1 MKEQDMIRLFT
12 SLVFLGF
19 TFGLCEQGT
28 GFDPNLKLVAS
39 AFPAA
44 PGGDP
49 PRRVLG
55 DALLTKVC
63 RDLEVAGKFR
73 CDAVW
78 STGMSGFAMSDNS
91 IVDEVQKLLP
101 AAASSLRWSLDSDI
115 YYENPVGMRS
125 PPTDAPPKCA
135 RNLRE
140 LRSRNLREMPGRN
153 LRAREFARRLAAAK
167 NGTGSG
173 PKPPAPPGTGPKPLA
188 PPGTGSKPPALPIS
202 PGTGAKPAKVQ
213 EDAEDTLSFLSA
225 YDGPAGCFPNCQ
237 TKGEFR
243 YATSG
248 KGVTVYIVDQAVL
261 ATHDDFKRSDGS
273 RGISKDRYYSP
284 VAAANNAS
292 ACGAWH
298 GTHVAGLAVGN
309 VYGVAKNARVVS
321 VAVQPG
327 CSQDGRVSDLIS
339 GLDWVLTHHEKN
351 GKGPAIVSM
360 SLIVVSS
367 GAGSVLEGMVRD
379 LIDAGIVVVVAA
391 GNFADDACN
400 YMPANL
406 DDVIT
411 VAAAQ
416 LDTVRGVSYASAWA
430 STNIG
435 ACVTVWAPGA
445 YVKSASSDSDVATA
459 IYSGTSQA
467 TPMVSGLVAH
477 FLERFPKATPQM
489 VRQHLM
495 NTSVAGALSRV
506 PLNTKDQFAQVTI

>member
-1 MKEQDMIRLFT
+1 MIQLFACLLFIGT
-12 SLVFLGF
+12 
-19 TFGLCEQGT
+19 TFGLCEQGS
-28 GFDPNLKLVAS
+28 GFDPNLKLVVS
-39 AFPAA
+39 AVQTVPGDKPA
-44 PGGDP
+44 
-49 PRRVLG
+49 RVVLG
-55 DALLTKVC
+55 TESLTKVC

-73 CDAVW
+73 CVSVW
-78 STGMSGFAMSDNS
+78 STGMSGYAMSDNS
-91 IVDEVQKLLP
+91 IVAEVQKRLP
-101 AAASSLRWSLDSDI
+101 DSASTLRLSLDSDI

-125 PPTDAPPKCA
+125 PPTDEPPQC
-135 RNLRE
+135 
-140 LRSRNLREMPGRN
+140 SRNLREVYSRKLGTVQGPPPPPGCN
-153 LRAREFARRLAAAK
+153 VTC
-167 NGTGSG
+167 GDPSG
-173 PKPPAPPGTGPKPLA
+173 PKVQTG
-188 PPGTGSKPPALPIS
+188 
-202 PGTGAKPAKVQ
+202 
-213 EDAEDTLSFLSA
+213 AEDTLSFLSA
-225 YDGPAGCFPNCQ
+225 YDGPPGCFPNCQ

-248 KGVTVYIVDQAVL
+248 KGVTVYVVDQAVL
-261 ATHDDFKRSDGS
+261 ATHDDFVRQDGTRAVS
-273 RGISKDRYYSP
+273 ADRYYSP
-284 VAAANNAS
+284 VAAVNNAS

-298 GTHVAGLAVGN
+298 GTHVAGLAAGN
-309 VYGVAKNARVVS
+309 VYGVAKDAKVVS

-327 CSQDGRVSDLIS
+327 CQQDGRVSDLIS

-406 DDVIT
+406 EDVIT

-430 STNIG
+430 STNVG
-435 ACVTVWAPGA
+435 ECVTVWAPGA
-445 YVKSASSDSDVATA
+445 YVKSASSDSDEATA
-459 IYSGTSQA
+459 VYSGTSQA

-477 FLERFPKATPQM
+477 FLERYPKATPLM
-489 VRQHLM
+489 VRQHLL

-506 PLNTKDQFAQVTI
+506 PLNTKDRFAQVAI

>member
-1 MKEQDMIRLFT
+1 MIRLFA

-28 GFDPNLKLVAS
+28 GFDPNLKLVVS
-39 AFPAA
+39 AVQTVPGAA
-44 PGGDP
+44 PA
-49 PRRVLG
+49 RSVLG
-55 DALLTKVC
+55 ADLLKRVC
-63 RDLEVAGKFR
+63 TDLEVAGKFR
-73 CDAVW
+73 CDSVW
-78 STGMSGFAMSDNS
+78 SHGMSGYAMSDVS
-91 IVDEVQKLLP
+91 VTAEVQKRLP
-101 AAASSLRWSLDSDI
+101 ASAGTLRLSLDNDI
-115 YYENPVGMRS
+115 YYENPVGIRS
-125 PPTDAPPKCA
+125 RPEDRQPQCSRSLREVYSRKLNAANATVAAPP
-135 RNLRE
+135 
-140 LRSRNLREMPGRN
+140 
-153 LRAREFARRLAAAK
+153 
-167 NGTGSG
+167 
-173 PKPPAPPGTGPKPLA
+173 PPGCNTTCGSPKGP
-188 PPGTGSKPPALPIS
+188 
-202 PGTGAKPAKVQ
+202 KVQ
-213 EDAEDTLSFLSA
+213 EGAEDTLSFLSA

-243 YATSG
+243 YATTG
-248 KGVTVYIVDQAVL
+248 KGVTVYVVDQAVL
-261 ATHDDFKRSDGS
+261 ATHDDFKRMDGTRAVS
-273 RGISKDRYYSP
+273 TERYFSP
-284 VAAANNAS
+284 VAAVNNAS

-298 GTHVAGLAVGN
+298 GTHVAGLAAGN
-309 VYGVAKNARVVS
+309 VYGVAKDAKVVS

-327 CSQDGRVSDLIS
+327 CQQDGRVSDLVS

-406 DDVIT
+406 EDVIT

-430 STNIG
+430 STNVG
-435 ACVTVWAPGA
+435 KCVTVWAPGA

-459 IYSGTSQA
+459 VYSGTSQA

-477 FLERFPKATPQM
+477 FLERYPKATPQM
-489 VRQHLM
+489 VREHLL
-495 NTSVAGALSRV
+495 NTSVKGALSRV
-506 PLNTKDQFAQVTI
+506 PLDTQDRFAQVAI